1 MMMRQGAIL
10 IAALAMTSS
19 AGLGSEID
27 LCDLVNQ
34 AAQLCGITTPEPCE
48 PCPAAGPPPIT
59 DGMLPTIYGTP
70 AWKTERG
77 AIVDG
82 VDQQIDL
89 PADIGYLAVE
99 FQFLPEALP
108 PAPAQI
114 MDLGAGKHG
123 EDRLLGILDY
133 EGDRR
138 YTGAG
143 SSETQLTAPPWSAG
157 SWIHVRR
164 LVDFEYGCAGW
175 WLEPTTDRVSVA
187 QLDRW
192 SRELIGP
199 DGPPDLVL
207 LLLSPGQYADV
218 TVRTAP
224 RGLSRHLTAEAGW
237 TIDLCGSGGQ

>member
-1 MMMRQGAIL
+1 MMRQGAIL
-10 IAALAMTSS
+10 IAALAMASS

-27 LCDLVNQ
+27 LCDLANQ

-48 PCPAAGPPPIT
+48 PCPAAEPPPIT
-59 DGMLPTIYGTP
+59 DGVLPTIYGEP

-82 VDQQIDL
+82 ADQQIDL

-99 FQFLPEALP
+99 FQFLPPANP
-108 PAPAQI
+108 PAEI
-114 MDLGAGKHG
+114 MDLGGGQDG
-123 EDRLLGILDY
+123 ESMIGNLVYD
-133 EGDRR
+133 GDRQ
-138 YTGAG
+138 YTGTG
-143 SSETQLTAPPWSAG
+143 SSEINLTVPPWSAD
-157 SWIHVRR
+157 SWIHARR

-192 SRELIGP
+192 SRELIGT
-199 DGPPDLVL
+199 DGQPDLVL

-224 RGLSRHLTAEAGW
+224 KGLSRYLTSEAGW
-237 TIDLCGSGGQ
+237 TIDLCGSGGR